1 MKNKGFTLTEL
12 LVVIVLVGLLI
23 ALTIPAASKIIK
35 NSKEKAAK
43 PESIN
48 MAVLNG
54 PSGMCFAYLFEK
66 AVCMIVRD
74 CLVKTFW
81 RKLMQRDTQKST
93 KSSKTCLFFLLC
105 GLGFKKRD

>member
-1 MKNKGFTLTEL
+1 MTIENYLMWLYLSVSFIFTSS
-12 LVVIVLVGLLI
+12 V
-23 ALTIPAASKIIK
+23 
-35 NSKEKAAK
+35 
-43 PESIN
+43 
-48 MAVLNG
+48 
-54 PSGMCFAYLFEK
+54 FAYHFEK